1 MENDFIGALP
11 IIQKLKDIDVEQVVK
26 LGTKLYEK
34 YRKVNIDKLFDRII
48 EEEEKIKNIQ
58 KVKNLEKQK
67 KWTYNDLLKSTGN
80 YLSKFAYW
88 KKK

>member
-1 MENDFIGALP
+1 ME
-11 IIQKLKDIDVEQVVK
+11 KE
-26 LGTKLYEK
+26 
-34 YRKVNIDKLFDRII
+34 R
-48 EEEEKIKNIQ
+48 
-58 KVKNLEKQK
+58 